1 MEKQNNNKT
10 MKQSIYDRMAI
21 RAAIPAD
28 VEETRTLEFMASD
41 NTRDSYGTVLPVDKW
56 DLDRFNKNGLVTYQH
71 RVYSDDPD
79 SVIGKA
85 EARVEKKKLIV
96 RITFESADLNPR
108 AEKIFRKLLAGTL
121 NGVSVSFSP
130 TSRSVGHWG
139 EGKES
144 RDGENPTFYFDG
156 QELLEVAVVTL
167 PSNKNATR
175 RSFETDIVRT
185 IHDALDGKRT
195 YSEIEAMTIGEA
207 MRLMGVAPEE
217 QQDDEEGESR
227 DGDDDNTSAIEV
239 ARAMCNL

>member
-1 MEKQNNNKT
+1 

-28 VEETRTLEFMASD
+28 VEETRTLEFVASD

-56 DLDRFNKNGLVTYQH
+56 DLDRFKNGLVTYQH

-96 RITFESADLNPR
+96 RITFESAELNPR

-130 TSRSVGHWG
+130 TSRRVGHWG

-156 QELLEVAVVTL
+156 QELLEVSVVTL
-167 PSNKNATR
+167 PSNKNALKRNT
-175 RSFETDIVRT
+175 ENDIVRT

>member
-1 MEKQNNNKT
+1 MKQNV
-10 MKQSIYDRMAI
+10 YDRMAI
-21 RAAIPAD
+21 RAAIPED
-28 VEETRTLEFMASD
+28 VEETRTLEFVASD

-56 DLDRFNKNGLVTYQH
+56 DLDRFNKNGLITYQH
-71 RVYSDDPD
+71 QYYSGDPD
-79 SVIGKA
+79 SVIGRG
-85 EARVEKKKLIV
+85 EARVEGKKLIV
-96 RITFESADLNPR
+96 RVKFEDAELNPR
-108 AEKIFRKLLAGTL
+108 AEKVFRKLLAGTL

-130 TSRSVGHWG
+130 TSRTVGHWG

-156 QELLEVAVVTL
+156 QELLEIAVVTL

-175 RSFETDIVRT
+175 RNFESDIVRT
-185 IHDALDGKRT
+185 IYDALDGKRT

-207 MRLMGVAPEE
+207 MRHMGVLPEE
-217 QQDDEEGESR
+217 QQDNEEDESR